1 MKKNIIAALVV
12 LTLVVSGVGVG
23 AAQTDNTPLY
33 DEIDARGELIIAQEN
48 LLNIYR
54 CKFDVDTQVV
64 PEGCTDGTPNKTLIY
79 EPYER
84 SGQTPVGTSTPTPT
98 PSPTAVATES
108 SSRIVIHDHYWSQD
122 GRRYYVVFSTPATR
136 SYDYCEVHLL
146 YNGRRTGEW
155 SNDFSL
161 TSARRTIDVFGADQ
175 VTWDTW
181 EIVCE

>member
-1 MKKNIIAALVV
+1 MKRTIAIALLLVV
-12 LTLVVSGVGVG
+12 LFGSGF
-23 AAQTDNTPLY
+23 AIAQSGDNTPLY

-48 LLNIYR
+48 LLNVYR

-64 PEGCTDGTPNKTLIY
+64 PEGCTNGAPSKTLTY

-84 SGQTPVGTSTPTPT
+84 SGTSTPTPAPTST
-98 PSPTAVATES
+98 PFPTES
-108 SSRIVIHDHYWSQD
+108 SSHIVIHDHYWSQD
-122 GRRYYVVFSTPATR
+122 GRHYYVVFSTPATR

-146 YNGRRTGEW
+146 YDGRRTGEW

-161 TSARRTIDVFGADQ
+161 TSSRRTIDVFGADQ

>member
-1 MKKNIIAALVV
+1 MKPFAAAL
-12 LTLVVSGVGVG
+12 LLAILLGGGLALAQSGDS
-23 AAQTDNTPLY
+23 ALY

-48 LLNIYR
+48 LLNVYR

-64 PEGCTDGTPNKTLIY
+64 PEGCTNGAPNKTLAY

-84 SGQTPVGTSTPTPT
+84 SGQTPVGTSTPTPAPT
-98 PSPTAVATES
+98 PTPVPTES

-136 SYDYCEVHLL
+136 AYDYCEVHLL

-155 SNDFSL
+155 SNDFTL